1 MTTTKREMNA
11 EERAEL
17 EKIAA
22 ELKQTKIDYSELLM
36 FGYGILLLMLLAFCL
51 WAVTSWFLWLLIDFD
66 IGPKGP
72 YGQAIKIIGG
82 FGCAAYMIFVWFHHR
97 NKFHKYREEY
107 ASQVLKSI
115 EANVVK
121 DESYQIKDVKRFIEP
136 EHGGL
141 IYFLLTSNNR
151 ILVLYDYESA
161 ELGTNGEDSLSG
173 SFEVRNMLN
182 IVKAPKSD
190 HVLRQYFS
198 GDLIEPHKP
207 IDMTLPP
214 EEWPEDATWYRG
226 KWDRLEKRFGA
237 GS

>member
-1 MTTTKREMNA
+1 MTTIKREMNA

-17 EKIAA
+17 EKIFA
-22 ELKQTKIDYSELLM
+22 ELKQTKTFYLELLM
-36 FGYGILLLMLLAFCL
+36 FGYGLFLLMLPAFCL
-51 WAVTSWFLWLLIDFD
+51 WAITSWFLWLLIDFD

-82 FGCAAYMIFVWFHHR
+82 LGCATYMIFVWFRHR
-97 NKFHKYREEY
+97 NTSRKNREEY
-107 ASQVLKSI
+107 ASQVLIDI

-121 DESYQIKDVKRFIEP
+121 DSNYQVKGVKRFIEP

-141 IYFLLTSNNR
+141 IYFLLTSTNR

-161 ELGTNGEDSLSG
+161 GLFMDDEDPLSS

-190 HVLRQYFS
+190 HVLR
-198 GDLIEPHKP
+198 
-207 IDMTLPP
+207 
-214 EEWPEDATWYRG
+214 
-226 KWDRLEKRFGA
+226 
-237 GS
+237 